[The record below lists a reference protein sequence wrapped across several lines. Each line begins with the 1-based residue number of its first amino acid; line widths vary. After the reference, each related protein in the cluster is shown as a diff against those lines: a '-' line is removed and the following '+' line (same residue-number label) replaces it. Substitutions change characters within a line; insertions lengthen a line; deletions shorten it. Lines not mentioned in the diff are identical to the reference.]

1 MMGLGPTP
9 TAAYVRP
16 LARSGVTGGAWSAGA
31 YLAFSCRK
39 LYLHPGTVIGA
50 ASPVTDTPE
59 GPRPVEEKY
68 ISAVREKFRARAEQ
82 NGYPAN
88 LAVAMVD
95 KDLEVFEVS
104 AEGRKRYLT
113 AGEIER
119 LKGEGK
125 KLDVPAVPYV
135 AKGKLLTLTDR
146 QVAETGMG
154 KIAPDRK
161 TIYED
166 FGLPLPVEKAIEPNW
181 SETLVS
187 ILTSP
192 VVSMILLAIGIL
204 GVWVELKTPG
214 FGLPGIA
221 GILAFALLLFGQH
234 LVGLAEVPELLLL
247 AAGAALVAVELFLLP
262 GAGAFAVLG
271 VACLLLGLV
280 LSLQGFVIPDPQ
292 GAPWEVDLLLS
303 SAGRVLLS
311 FVAAGLGVLGILH
324 FLPKVPVLNR
334 LVHATALS
342 GQAPAAQ
349 AGPELVGAAGR
360 ALTPL
365 RPGGKIDVQGRVLD
379 VRIEG
384 MRIVVAGTK
393 H

>member
-1 MMGLGPTP
+1 
-9 TAAYVRP
+9 
-16 LARSGVTGGAWSAGA
+16 
-31 YLAFSCRK
+31 
-39 LYLHPGTVIGA
+39 
-50 ASPVTDTPE
+50 
-59 GPRPVEEKY
+59 
-68 ISAVREKFRARAEQ
+68 
-82 NGYPAN
+82 
-88 LAVAMVD
+88 
-95 KDLEVFEVS
+95 
-104 AEGRKRYLT
+104 
-113 AGEIER
+113 
-119 LKGEGK
+119 
-125 KLDVPAVPYV
+125 
-135 AKGKLLTLTDR
+135 
-146 QVAETGMG
+146 
-154 KIAPDRK
+154 
-161 TIYED
+161 
-166 FGLPLPVEKAIEPNW
+166 LPVEKAIEPTW

-192 VVSMILLAIGIL
+192 VVSMILLAVGIL
-204 GVWVELKTPG
+204 GVWVEFKTPG

-280 LSLQGFVIPDPQ
+280 LSLQDFVIPDPQ

-334 LVHATALS
+334 LVHATTLS
-342 GQAPAAQ
+342 GQAPSAQ
-349 AGPELVGAAGR
+349 TGPELVGAAGR

-379 VRIEG
+379 VVTEGDYVAQGEPVEILRIEG